1 MLFKVTG
8 YACGD
13 KNKPIEITF
22 NGQDH
27 FRANMIPPVKIAQ
40 EAADNFIDGV
50 DVGEPGSYIKIEDL
64 INPSDWRGRAFSGH
78 ANYWGFYG
86 PFTVTFDPADAECDL
101 NGVRQKV
108 PATIEL
114 AQSGDLITYKNN
126 LTTVNSDFNI
136 FVKVTVAYGWG
147 TIKTDWIKVPVKAT
161 TVAAPRR

>member
-1 MLFKVTG
+1 
-8 YACGD
+8 
-13 KNKPIEITF
+13 
-22 NGQDH
+22 
-27 FRANMIPPVKIAQ
+27 
-40 EAADNFIDGV
+40 
-50 DVGEPGSYIKIEDL
+50 
-64 INPSDWRGRAFSGH
+64 
-78 ANYWGFYG
+78 
-86 PFTVTFDPADAECDL
+86 ECDL